1 MYALELDIAL
11 TNEDNDT
18 DMYKRPTD
26 VKFAPARPVNYGGN
40 ELRDLVTATDASRR
54 IGSTCREARDATAF
68 ILPDVF
74 EMKANARQWAEYSQ
88 KPHISTGSFR
98 FNAKRDIIGVV
109 HAYNEELRFVR
120 TWTRRG
126 HILPNAQIIR
136 HLALDTCMTE
146 DVHFQHIWLKCRC
159 GKPDCVICSRD
170 PLLQF
175 LRLFPN
181 LMSFHILQYSTSF
194 TAEER
199 SDTVDVE
206 PVSLCDCKNSGQGID
221 HDWPIFKGMPDNSYF
236 VSYTEDGGC
245 SYPELPRLAYD
256 RNPQGS
262 RWPYYDTLRDLD
274 IRILRRVDLSET

>member
-18 DMYKRPTD
+18 DMYRRPTD

-98 FNAKRDIIGVV
+98 FNARRDIIGVV
-109 HAYNEELRFVR
+109 HAYSEELRFVR

-159 GKPDCVICSRD
+159 GKPDCVVCSRD

-256 RNPQGS
+256 RNPRGS